1 MKIKSVYCKGFK
13 RFTELLIDGIPIDA
27 KLVCLVGPNGT
38 GKSSLFDLFNYC
50 IQPSKHGGGSF
61 RIDYDY
67 HSKVIEGQA
76 LNEQQA
82 GQVSGFKNIA
92 IHFHDHPPINENAR
106 TLKKE
111 MFYIRSGYRHEA
123 DVKIEYLRQLDAL
136 LEDSNRP
143 ETLMAPDE
151 RVSDN
156 YMRIVADSVESVFS
170 DRIPDASTKAAIRDR
185 LIGRA
190 RESLSRLF
198 PTLVFE
204 GVGNPLDKGTFYFTK
219 GRSKHWKYKNL
230 SAGEKAAFDL
240 LLDFAIKTE
249 AFTDTTFCIDEPE
262 LHMHSELQSRL
273 LEELYNITPPKCQL
287 WIATHSIGMMRKAKE
302 LSERAP
308 GSVVLL
314 DFEGHDFDEKV
325 ELAPAAV
332 NRLFWKKTFSVAI
345 GDLADLL
352 APSQVVF
359 CEGSQSAITGARSG
373 EFDARCFNR
382 IFGTEFPDVEFVS
395 LGGASEVE
403 KNSLLLTTVFRQVV
417 ASVSINRVVDKDDRS
432 ESELH
437 DLSVKGIRV
446 LSKRHIESFLFDD
459 EILVKLCNSVGKP
472 EKLPDIQAA
481 KSAAL
486 ADSIRR
492 GNPVD
497 DFKSMSPKLYTEL
510 KRILQLTRCGSSK
523 EAFCIDTLAP
533 LITPE
538 TAMYQQLKRDV
549 FA

>member
-1 MKIKSVYCKGFK
+1 
-13 RFTELLIDGIPIDA
+13 GIPIDA

-67 HSKVIEGQA
+67 HSKVIEAQA

-219 GRSKHWKYKNL
+219 GRSKHW
-230 SAGEKAAFDL
+230 
-240 LLDFAIKTE
+240 
-249 AFTDTTFCIDEPE
+249 
-262 LHMHSELQSRL
+262 
-273 LEELYNITPPKCQL
+273 
-287 WIATHSIGMMRKAKE
+287 
-302 LSERAP
+302 
-308 GSVVLL
+308 
-314 DFEGHDFDEKV
+314 
-325 ELAPAAV
+325 
-332 NRLFWKKTFSVAI
+332 
-345 GDLADLL
+345 
-352 APSQVVF
+352 
-359 CEGSQSAITGARSG
+359 
-373 EFDARCFNR
+373 
-382 IFGTEFPDVEFVS
+382 
-395 LGGASEVE
+395 
-403 KNSLLLTTVFRQVV
+403 
-417 ASVSINRVVDKDDRS
+417 
-432 ESELH
+432 
-437 DLSVKGIRV
+437 
-446 LSKRHIESFLFDD
+446 
-459 EILVKLCNSVGKP
+459 
-472 EKLPDIQAA
+472 
-481 KSAAL
+481 
-486 ADSIRR
+486 
-492 GNPVD
+492 
-497 DFKSMSPKLYTEL
+497 
-510 KRILQLTRCGSSK
+510 
-523 EAFCIDTLAP
+523 
-533 LITPE
+533 
-538 TAMYQQLKRDV
+538 
-549 FA
+549 